1 MIEEEIY
8 EDNYGMLGMK
18 EGEEVVEVGDLYGEM
33 PQGTENAGDGYVDD
47 ELYLIQEG
55 NKFIIVINFLFLI
68 K

>member
-18 EGEEVVEVGDLYGEM
+18 EGEEVVEVGDFYGEM
-33 PQGTENAGDGYVDD
+33 PQGTENSGDGYVDD

-55 NKFIIVINFLFLI
+55 Q
-68 K
+68 

>member
-55 NKFIIVINFLFLI
+55 E
-68 K
+68 